1 MNERGLQHFP
11 PPVLRLLNVFIEL
24 DNLLGDGQDVL
35 GPLVSVDLQSFR
47 GGEVA

>member
-1 MNERGLQHFP
+1 MSLC
-11 PPVLRLLNVFIEL
+11 VSILNVFIEL

-35 GPLVSVDLQSFR
+35 GPVVSVDLRSL